1 MSDAKNTEEEKR
13 PAVQNT
19 AAAHV
24 YNPVNMAGK
33 PAENDEEEEPAD
45 APVAADPVKDDY
57 NPVNMA
63 GRKAPL
69 SRE

>member
-1 MSDAKNTEEEKR
+1 MPDTKNTEEQKR
-13 PAVQNT
+13 PEVKNT
-19 AAAHV
+19 GAADV

-33 PAENDEEEEPAD
+33 PAENAEEKDPTDE
-45 APVAADPVKDDY
+45 PVKDDY